1 MLPNGFRYLAPL
13 MLAGWCHLAPAAALE
28 YPVRPVRLVVVYP
41 PGGGIDI
48 LARIMS
54 QQLAEQGSEAVA
66 GTPEQ
71 FTAFLDVEVK
81 KWAAAVKSAGA
92 KID

>member
-1 MLPNGFRYLAPL
+1 MQ
-13 MLAGWCHLAPAAALE
+13 
-28 YPVRPVRLVVVYP
+28 
-41 PGGGIDI
+41 
-48 LARIMS
+48 

-71 FTAFLDVEVK
+71 FMAFLDVEVK